1 MTSGWSRFRILSWG
15 LSFNGYFWCQLVYSG
30 FSPKQSLVLEL
41 HASSL
46 FGMWFKE
53 AEKRD
58 ERKWTREGEKGCIIR
73 WLIGT
78 CSCWDLLQT
87 TVTGTR
93 WEEKHCLSLLVCT
106 SGCVA
111 SVPAGSHVALYHWS
125 REILH
130 RKQEYVSTLKWDA
143 KKKKGGSLCESSCIT
158 IRCDWKCT
166 QKVSKAWVDI
176 VHGNQGWQCS
186 WYQMYLKSSTWNLI
200 RYSLHICCFLYI
212 SFISSSCIAL
222 FESQMQGE

>member
-41 HASSL
+41 HVSSL

-111 SVPAGSHVALYHWS
+111 SVPAGSRVALYHWS
-125 REILH
+125 GEILH

-143 KKKKGGSLCESSCIT
+143 KKKKGWKPVWKQLYHNQMWLEMYTKGFQGMGWYSSWEPRVTMQLISN
-158 IRCDWKCT
+158 
-166 QKVSKAWVDI
+166 VSEVK
-176 VHGNQGWQCS
+176 
-186 WYQMYLKSSTWNLI
+186 YLKS
-200 RYSLHICCFLYI
+200 H
-212 SFISSSCIAL
+212 
-222 FESQMQGE
+222 